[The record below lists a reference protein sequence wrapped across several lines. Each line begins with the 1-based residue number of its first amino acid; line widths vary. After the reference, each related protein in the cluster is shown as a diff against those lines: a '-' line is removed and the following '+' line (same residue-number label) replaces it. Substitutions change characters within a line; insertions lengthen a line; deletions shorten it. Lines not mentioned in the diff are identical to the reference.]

1 MIRPLPPRLAAV
13 LTSVALVALG
23 ALGACGEGPAGPPS
37 AARARPKTRPSVAL
51 ICVSGLRQDVFAEI
65 FPAPAPDV
73 LRFREAYSTAGW
85 SMPAIAS
92 SITGMTPADAGGVA
106 LTNGTGFPRLLAPP
120 LKLAEMLA
128 EEGYDT
134 VAFAAPTAL
143 PPGTG
148 FEQGVRGG
156 WHAASTPT
164 GPVDG
169 ALAWL
174 AARTS
179 TSPFFL
185 WVVLDV
191 DAFDPEA
198 PEAPAATSSPDD
210 GPRVPSLRAAHAAR
224 LRVLEAGVTRL
235 REALRGCLGAD
246 GLTFVHSDGGVG
258 FGDDGAPAGSRG
270 GVVTDAR
277 LRARLELSGPG
288 FPPGAHDGSCSI
300 LDILPTVRHAMG
312 LPPYRGLAGHA
323 LQPLAADPTHPGLP
337 VVAQEW
343 REDDVDGRAVERQFF
358 AVRTATWKWTAVM
371 TLRPVG
377 WTEHLFHLAEDP
389 TEASPRPM
397 DDLKAGGPRFAAAV
411 GRVRDFLSGRR
422 DHLNDEILGGYLGR

>member
-1 MIRPLPPRLAAV
+1 MIRPTRPRLAAA
-13 LTSVALVALG
+13 LLAVALA
-23 ALGACGEGPAGPPS
+23 ALGACGDPPA
-37 AARARPKTRPSVAL
+37 AAPQAATRARPKARPSVAL

-65 FPAPAPDV
+65 FPTPSQGV
-73 LRFREAYSTAGW
+73 LRLREAYSTAGW
-85 SMPAIAS
+85 SMPAITSA
-92 SITGMTPADAGGVA
+92 ITGLTPADAGGVA
-106 LTNGTGFPRLLAPP
+106 LTNGGTGFPRLLPSP
-120 LKLAEMLA
+120 ITLAEMLA

-134 VAFAAPTAL
+134 VAFAAQTAL

-148 FEQGVRGG
+148 FERGVTSG
-156 WHAASTPT
+156 WHAASAPT

-179 TSPFFL
+179 PSPFFL

-191 DAFDPEA
+191 DAFDAET
-198 PEAPAATSSPDD
+198 PAAPPSPDD
-210 GPRVPSLRAAHAAR
+210 GPSVRSLRAAHAER
-224 LRVLEAGVTRL
+224 LRTMEAGVTRL
-235 REALRGCLGAD
+235 REALRGRLGAD

-258 FGDDGAPAGSRG
+258 FGDDDAPAGSRG

-277 LRARLELSGPG
+277 MRARLEISGPG
-288 FPPGAHDGSCSI
+288 FPPGTHDGSCSI
-300 LDILPTVRHAMG
+300 LDILPTVREAMG
-312 LPPYRGLAGHA
+312 LPPLRGLAGHA

-343 REDDVDGRAVERQFF
+343 REDDVDGLAVERQLF

-371 TLRPVG
+371 TMRPVG
-377 WTEHLFHLAEDP
+377 WTEHVFHLVEDP
-389 TEASPRPM
+389 AEASPRPA
-397 DDLKAGGPRFAAAV
+397 DDLESGGPRFAAAV